1 MMNVH
6 YEACLHLHRTV
17 QEIKKAGMKAGI
29 TLNPHTPVA
38 MLEDIITDA
47 DMILIMSVNPGFG
60 GQKFIPQS
68 IEKIARLKEMIL
80 RKNAH
85 TLIEVDGGINIETAR
100 LTIDAGAD
108 ILVCGHSVFS
118 SGNPEATIAQ
128 MKAM

>member
-1 MMNVH
+1 
-6 YEACLHLHRTV
+6 
-17 QEIKKAGMKAGI
+17 
-29 TLNPHTPVA
+29 
-38 MLEDIITDA
+38 
-47 DMILIMSVNPGFG
+47 
-60 GQKFIPQS
+60 
-68 IEKIARLKEMIL
+68 MIL